1 MSRRVERRDRELLE
15 VEAQLQQT
23 LQPMPPRAEFVGSL
37 RSQLMEQLQEL
48 INWMPS
54 LPSRSVIIGAATFI
68 SGVFLLVMVIRVV
81 MFIFIAF
88 SLIRRLR
95 QQST

>member
-54 LPSRSVIIGAATFI
+54 LPSSSVIIGEAAFI

>member
-1 MSRRVERRDRELLE
+1 ME
-15 VEAQLQQT
+15 VEARLQQT

-37 RSQLMEQLQEL
+37 RSQLMEQLQEF
-48 INWMPS
+48 IHWMPS

>member
-48 INWMPS
+48 IHWMPS